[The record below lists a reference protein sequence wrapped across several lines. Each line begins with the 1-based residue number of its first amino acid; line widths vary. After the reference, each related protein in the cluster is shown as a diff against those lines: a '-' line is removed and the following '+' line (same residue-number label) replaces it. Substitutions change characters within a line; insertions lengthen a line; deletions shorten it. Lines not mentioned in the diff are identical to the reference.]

1 MKRYLLSTFTI
12 AAAALLVT
20 SCNDEMDNGLKTG
33 DDGTVTFTAQL
44 PSEMGTRAFADGLT
58 AKHLQ
63 YAVYEA
69 GQSTPLKV
77 FGDETTV
84 VGEAE
89 MVDLKK
95 SVTLK
100 LTSGKSYDVI
110 FWADATTDS
119 PYTFNPASQE
129 VSVDYSK
136 VNNNSDNCDAF
147 FKKETITVS
156 GNQSVDVKLTRP
168 FAQVNI
174 GTDDFDAAKASGLE
188 VTQTEVVAKAFA
200 TLNLATGEVSDE
212 ADRTFTMK
220 AIPTASDGEFPVAGG
235 YKYLSMDYLLVG
247 ADKAT
252 VDVAFNYGG
261 PQSRTFTNVPV
272 QRNYRTNI
280 YGSLLTNTTDFN
292 VVIEP
297 AFSGEFAHEVVSVS
311 TFAALKAAAT
321 AGGDVKLESAIDF
334 TQVVTVDNN
343 KTLTVD
349 LNKQNVANAADLW
362 DNPSVPNSW
371 SLFSVRGTDS
381 KLTLSGDGDVI
392 AKANDCYAIDVQ
404 GGGHLVIEGGHY
416 NGNIHAVYV
425 LEGVAEI
432 KGGTFEVQQK
442 YPDAEKADEFVLNCL
457 DENRK
462 NGTAKI
468 IVTGGT
474 FIGFNPGDCKAEG
487 NGTNFVAPGYA
498 SIPNGTAA
506 DGRTIW
512 KVVPTVEATT
522 EAELEGSFK
531 RGSVTAISSN
541 ISTATITTCHSK
553 SNLVFKNGS
562 VLKLEPTET
571 GSLYTLSVRK
581 NSNLT
586 ISGNGSIIAPVL
598 INPNPTT
605 SQAAAIEVG
614 VQANSGTVNIYDN
627 VTLEGNSGAAGSY
640 ALRLVN
646 GTANIYGGHFK
657 TAGGLNGDSECIYLQ
672 SIKPYREAYRQCN
685 LNIYGGVFETTGDAK
700 YLINCK
706 DEPYKDGKCAIK
718 IMGGIFVGFNPADN
732 TAEGAHTN
740 FVASGYK
747 SVETT
752 YNGKQAWKVVKE

>member
-33 DDGTVTFTAQL
+33 DEGTVTFTAQL

-69 GQSTPLKV
+69 GQSTPLPV

-89 MVDLKK
+89 MVNLKK

-200 TLNLATGEVSDE
+200 TLNLATGKVSDE

-362 DNPSVPNSW
+362 DKTPDQW
-371 SLFSVRGTDS
+371 SLFSVRRGST
-381 KLTLSGDGDVI
+381 LTLKGDGEVI
-392 AKANDCYAIDVQ
+392 AKANDCYAVDVQ
-404 GGGHLVIEGGHY
+404 DGGHLVIEGGHY

-425 LEGVAEI
+425 EEGTAEI

-442 YPDAEKADEFVLNCL
+442 YPDADKADEFVLNCL

-498 SIPNGTAA
+498 SVCESKTA
-506 DGRTIW
+506 DGREIW
-512 KVVPTVEATT
+512 KVIPVTRNNIIA
-522 EAELEGSFK
+522 ALEKQGAK
-531 RGSVTAISSN
+531 VCISNDYQGGAYLSKDD
-541 ISTATITTCHSK
+541 ITSTLMLNKATITPIPNKMSTINIEGTNLNVTGTGKFVGPSNSYTTTGAFWVQHSNTLNIDGNI
-553 SNLVFKNGS
+553 SVESGTNSDFNACVIVFN
-562 VLKLEPTET
+562 
-571 GSLYTLSVRK
+571 
-581 NSNLT
+581 
-586 ISGNGSIIAPVL
+586 
-598 INPNPTT
+598 
-605 SQAAAIEVG
+605 
-614 VQANSGTVNIYDN
+614 GTVNISNGYFHSSVSKD
-627 VTLEGNSGAAGSY
+627 GS
-640 ALRLVN
+640 
-646 GTANIYGGHFK
+646 
-657 TAGGLNGDSECIYLQ
+657 SSPCIYLFGNTGV
-672 SIKPYREAYRQCN
+672 AYA
-685 LNIYGGVFETTGDAK
+685 NITGGVFEADGDAMFT
-700 YLINCK
+700 INCDDTNK
-706 DEPYKDGKCAIK
+706 SRCHVKV
-718 IMGGIFVGFNPADN
+718 MGGTFVGFNPADN
-732 TAEGAHTN
+732 TADGAHTN
-740 FVASGYK
+740 YVAPGYK

>member
-1 MKRYLLSTFTI
+1 
-12 AAAALLVT
+12 
-20 SCNDEMDNGLKTG
+20 
-33 DDGTVTFTAQL
+33 
-44 PSEMGTRAFADGLT
+44 MGTRAFADGLT

-89 MVDLKK
+89 MNNLKQTV
-95 SVTLK
+95 SLK
-100 LTSGKSYDVI
+100 LTTGKTYDVI

-200 TLNLATGEVSDE
+200 TLNLATGEVADE

-297 AFSGEFAHEVVSVS
+297 AFATTNYNLGALYTASQIGGAVTLSDNVDFDRTIAVQPGKTMSVNLNGK
-311 TFAALKAAAT
+311 T
-321 AGGDVKLESAIDF
+321 VKN
-334 TQVVTVDNN
+334 TT
-343 KTLTVD
+343 
-349 LNKQNVANAADLW
+349 DLW
-362 DNPSVPNSW
+362 ENPSVPNSW

-425 LEGVAEI
+425 TEGVAEI

-442 YPDAEKADEFVLNCL
+442 YPDADKADEFVLNCL
-457 DENRK
+457 DENYK

-498 SIPNGTAA
+498 SVCESKTA
-506 DGRTIW
+506 DGREIW
-512 KVVPTVEATT
+512 KVIPVTRNNIIA
-522 EAELEGSFK
+522 ALEKQGAK
-531 RGSVTAISSN
+531 VCISNDYQGGAYLSKDD
-541 ISTATITTCHSK
+541 ITSTLMLNKATITPIPNKMSTINIEGTNLNVTGTGKFVGPSNSYTTTGAFWVQHSNTLNIDGNI
-553 SNLVFKNGS
+553 SVESGTNSDFNACVIVFN
-562 VLKLEPTET
+562 
-571 GSLYTLSVRK
+571 
-581 NSNLT
+581 
-586 ISGNGSIIAPVL
+586 
-598 INPNPTT
+598 
-605 SQAAAIEVG
+605 
-614 VQANSGTVNIYDN
+614 GTVNISNGYFHSSVSKD
-627 VTLEGNSGAAGSY
+627 GS
-640 ALRLVN
+640 
-646 GTANIYGGHFK
+646 
-657 TAGGLNGDSECIYLQ
+657 SSPCIYLFGNTGV
-672 SIKPYREAYRQCN
+672 AYA
-685 LNIYGGVFETTGDAK
+685 NITGGVFEADGDAMFT
-700 YLINCK
+700 INCDDTNK
-706 DEPYKDGKCAIK
+706 SRCHVKV
-718 IMGGIFVGFNPADN
+718 MGGTFVGFNPADN
-732 TAEGAHTN
+732 TADGAHTN
-740 FVASGYK
+740 YVATGYK

>member
-33 DDGTVTFTAQL
+33 DEGTVTFTAQL

-89 MVDLKK
+89 MNNLKQTV
-95 SVTLK
+95 SLK
-100 LTSGKSYDVI
+100 LTTGKTYDVI

-174 GTDDFDAAKASGLE
+174 GTEDFDAAKASGLE

-200 TLNLATGEVSDE
+200 TLNLATGKVADE

-297 AFSGEFAHEVVSVS
+297 AFSGEFAHEVVSIS

-362 DNPSVPNSW
+362 DKAPNQW
-371 SLFSVRGTDS
+371 SLFSVRRGST
-381 KLTLSGDGDVI
+381 LTLKGDGEVI
-392 AKANDCYAIDVQ
+392 AKANDCYAVDVQ
-404 GGGHLVIEGGHY
+404 DGGHLVIEGGHY

-425 LEGVAEI
+425 QKGTAEI

-442 YPDAEKADEFVLNCL
+442 YSAEDPDEYVLNCY
-457 DENRK
+457 DANYI

-468 IVTGGT
+468 IVSGGT
-474 FIGFNPGDCKAEG
+474 FIGFNPGNCKAEDK
-487 NGTNFVAPGYA
+487 NGTNFLAPGYA
-498 SIPNGTAA
+498 SVADGTTA
-506 DGRTIW
+506 DGRVIY
-512 KVVPTVEATT
+512 KVIQAPTTRSEIIN
-522 EAELEGSFK
+522 LLSKDGGSICIGSDYEGGAYLSK
-531 RGSVTAISSN
+531 DGVTASFAISNNAVVTPLQKKSQRSTFN
-541 ISTATITTCHSK
+541 IDGTNLNLFGNGKILGPCNVTDSDEGAIWVQGGSTL
-553 SNLVFKNGS
+553 N
-562 VLKLEPTET
+562 
-571 GSLYTLSVRK
+571 
-581 NSNLT
+581 
-586 ISGNGSIIAPVL
+586 ISGNLSI
-598 INPNPTT
+598 
-605 SQAAAIEVG
+605 EG
-614 VQANSGTVNIYDN
+614 GTGGHLNACVIIF
-627 VTLEGNSGAAGSY
+627 
-640 ALRLVN
+640 N
-646 GTANIYGGHFK
+646 GTTNIQNGYFHSSIDK
-657 TAGGLNGDSECIYLQ
+657 NGDSNPCIILAP
-672 SIKPYREAYRQCN
+672 IKSPTVTGYSK
-685 LNIYGGVFETTGDAK
+685 LNIYGGVFEADGDAK
-700 YLINCK
+700 FVINCQDEDK
-706 DEPYKDGKCAIK
+706 DRCTVKV
-718 IMGGIFVGFNPADN
+718 MGGTFVGFNPADN
-732 TAEGAHTN
+732 TADGAHTN
-740 FVASGYK
+740 YVATGYK

-752 YNGKQAWKVVKE
+752 YNGKQAWKVVRE

>member
-33 DDGTVTFTAQL
+33 DEGTVTFTAQL

-89 MVDLKK
+89 MVNLKK

-119 PYTFNPASQE
+119 PYTFDPATQK

-174 GTDDFDAAKASGLE
+174 GTDDFDAAKASGLK

-200 TLNLATGEVSDE
+200 TLNLATGEVADE

-297 AFSGEFAHEVVSVS
+297 AFATTNYNLGALYTASQIGGAVTLSDNVDFDRTIAVQPGKTMSVNLNGK
-311 TFAALKAAAT
+311 T
-321 AGGDVKLESAIDF
+321 VKN
-334 TQVVTVDNN
+334 TT
-343 KTLTVD
+343 
-349 LNKQNVANAADLW
+349 DLW
-362 DNPSVPNSW
+362 ENPSVPNSW

-425 LEGVAEI
+425 TEGVAEI

-457 DENRK
+457 DENYK

-498 SIPNGTAA
+498 SIANGTAA

-512 KVVPTVEATT
+512 KVVPAVEATT

-571 GSLYTLSVRK
+571 GDLYTLSVRK

-598 INPNPTT
+598 ISPNPTT

-614 VQANSGTVNIYDN
+614 VQAYSGIVNIYDN

-672 SIKPYREAYRQCN
+672 SIKPWRGTYRQCN
-685 LNIYGGVFETTGDAK
+685 LNIYGGIFETTGDAK

>member
-33 DDGTVTFTAQL
+33 DEGTVTFTAQL

-89 MVDLKK
+89 MDNLKK

-200 TLNLATGEVSDE
+200 TLNLATGEVADE

-261 PQSRTFTNVPV
+261 PQNRTFTNVPV

-297 AFSGEFAHEVVSVS
+297 AFATTNYNLGALYTASQIGGAVTLSDNVDFDRTIAVQPGKTMSVNLNGK
-311 TFAALKAAAT
+311 T
-321 AGGDVKLESAIDF
+321 VKN
-334 TQVVTVDNN
+334 TT
-343 KTLTVD
+343 
-349 LNKQNVANAADLW
+349 DLW
-362 DNPSVPNSW
+362 ENPSVPNSW

-425 LEGVAEI
+425 TEGIAEI

-498 SIPNGTAA
+498 SIANGTAA

-512 KVVPTVEATT
+512 KVVPAVEATT

-571 GSLYTLSVRK
+571 GDLYTLSVRK

-598 INPNPTT
+598 ISPNPTT

-614 VQANSGTVNIYDN
+614 VQAYSGTVNIYDN
-627 VTLEGNSGAAGSY
+627 VTIEGNSGAAGSY
-640 ALRLVN
+640 ALKLVN

-657 TAGGLNGDSECIYLQ
+657 TAGGSNGDSECIYLQ
-672 SIKPYREAYRQCN
+672 SIKPWGGTYRQCN

-740 FVASGYK
+740 FVAHGYK

>member
-33 DDGTVTFTAQL
+33 DEGTVTFTAQL

-69 GQSTPLKV
+69 GQSTPLPV

-89 MVDLKK
+89 MNNLKQTV
-95 SVTLK
+95 SLK
-100 LTSGKSYDVI
+100 LTTGKTYDVI

-349 LNKQNVANAADLW
+349 LNKQNVANATDLW
-362 DNPSVPNSW
+362 DETGYQW
-371 SLFSVRGTDS
+371 SLFSVRRGST
-381 KLTLSGDGDVI
+381 LTLKGDGEVI
-392 AKANDCYAIDVQ
+392 AKANDCYAVDVQ
-404 GGGHLVIEGGHY
+404 DGGHLVIEGGHY

-425 LEGVAEI
+425 KEGTAEI

-442 YPDAEKADEFVLNCL
+442 YPGADKADEFVLNCL
-457 DENRK
+457 DENRE

-474 FIGFNPGDCKAEG
+474 FIGFNPGNCKAEG

-498 SIPNGTAA
+498 SVCESKTA
-506 DGRTIW
+506 DGREIW
-512 KVVPTVEATT
+512 KVIPVTRNNIIA
-522 EAELEGSFK
+522 ALEKQGAK
-531 RGSVTAISSN
+531 VCISNDYQGGAYLSKDD
-541 ISTATITTCHSK
+541 ITSTLMLNKATITPIPNKMSTINIEGTNLNVTGTGKFVGPSNSYTTTGAFWVQHSNTLNIDGNI
-553 SNLVFKNGS
+553 SVESGTNSDFNACVIVFN
-562 VLKLEPTET
+562 
-571 GSLYTLSVRK
+571 
-581 NSNLT
+581 
-586 ISGNGSIIAPVL
+586 
-598 INPNPTT
+598 
-605 SQAAAIEVG
+605 
-614 VQANSGTVNIYDN
+614 GTVNISNGYFHSSVSKD
-627 VTLEGNSGAAGSY
+627 GS
-640 ALRLVN
+640 
-646 GTANIYGGHFK
+646 
-657 TAGGLNGDSECIYLQ
+657 SSPCIYLFGNTGV
-672 SIKPYREAYRQCN
+672 AYA
-685 LNIYGGVFETTGDAK
+685 NITGGVFEADGDAMFT
-700 YLINCK
+700 INCDDTNK
-706 DEPYKDGKCAIK
+706 SRCHVKV
-718 IMGGIFVGFNPADN
+718 MGGTFVGFNPADN
-732 TAEGAHTN
+732 TADGAHTN
-740 FVASGYK
+740 YVATGYK

>member
-33 DDGTVTFTAQL
+33 DEGTVTFTAQL

-89 MVDLKK
+89 MNNLKQTV
-95 SVTLK
+95 SLK
-100 LTSGKSYDVI
+100 LTTGKTYDVI
-110 FWADATTDS
+110 FWAADNSAKK
-119 PYTFNPASQE
+119 PYTFDPLTQTVKIKYTN
-129 VSVDYSK
+129 VYS
-136 VNNNSDNCDAF
+136 NNDICDAF

-156 GNQSVDVKLTRP
+156 GNQNVDVKLTRP

-174 GTDDFDAAKASGLE
+174 GTDDFDAATIAGLNLSQTQVKATAGDI
-188 VTQTEVVAKAFA
+188 
-200 TLNLATGEVSDE
+200 LNLATGKMEGTE
-212 ADRTFTMK
+212 ATRTFKMK
-220 AIPTASDGEFPVAGG
+220 AIPTADDGAFPVAG
-235 YKYLSMDYLLVG
+235 YKYLLMAYIPISDT
-247 ADKAT
+247 KET
-252 VDVAFNYGG
+252 VDMTFGYNGK
-261 PQSRTFTNVPV
+261 STFRSFTNVPL

-280 YGSLLTNTTDFN
+280 YGSLLTNSVDFN

-297 AFSGEFAHEVVSVS
+297 AFSGEFAHEVVSAS
-311 TFAALKAAAT
+311 TFAALKAAVAN
-321 AGGDVKLESAIDF
+321 GQS
-334 TQVVTVDNN
+334 VDAE
-343 KTLTVD
+343 KTLVLSGGQSETLNLGD
-349 LNKQNVANAADLW
+349 LSISNKNNIWSDS
-362 DNPSVPNSW
+362 DW
-371 SLFSVRGTDS
+371 SLLSVRENS
-381 KLTLSGDGDVI
+381 SLTITSGAYI
-392 AKANDCYAIDVQ
+392 AKANDCYAVDVQ
-404 GGGHLVIEGGHY
+404 DGGHLVIEGGHF
-416 NGNIHAVYV
+416 NGNVHAVYV
-425 LEGVAEI
+425 TEGVAEI

-442 YPDAEKADEFVLNCL
+442 YPDADKADEFVLNCY
-457 DENRK
+457 DANRE

-512 KVVPTVEATT
+512 KVVPAVEATT
-522 EAELEGSFK
+522 AEGLETALTT
-531 RGSVTAISSN
+531 RGKIVALGQDLEYASSISPASN
-541 ISTATITTCHSK
+541 TSLVMKNGA
-553 SNLVFKNGS
+553 VFKSTNDDS
-562 VLKLEPTET
+562 NNINTLLSISAT
-571 GSLYTLSVRK
+571 GVK
-581 NSNLT
+581 
-586 ISGNGSIIAPVL
+586 ISGNGTLEAAP
-598 INPNPTT
+598 NRPNHPSAVIEVRNGGSVDISGNLTFDAKGG
-605 SQAAAIEVG
+605 SQANNAIK
-614 VQANSGTVNIYDN
+614 IIK
-627 VTLEGNSGAAGSY
+627 
-640 ALRLVN
+640 
-646 GTANIYGGHFK
+646 GTANIHSGYFHTVGGATK
-657 TAGGLNGDSECIYLQ
+657 ESTSECIYLE
-672 SIKPYREAYRQCN
+672 SGWAASSKAN
-685 LNIYGGVFETTGDAK
+685 LNIYGGVFECDGDAT

-706 DEPYKDGKCAIK
+706 DKYRSKCTIK

-740 FVASGYK
+740 FVAPGYK

>member
-33 DDGTVTFTAQL
+33 DEGTVTFTAQL

-69 GQSTPLKV
+69 GQSTPLPV

-89 MVDLKK
+89 MVNLKK

-119 PYTFNPASQE
+119 PYTFDPATQK

-261 PQSRTFTNVPV
+261 PQNRTFTNVPV

-297 AFSGEFAHEVVSVS
+297 AFATTNYNLGALYTASQIGGAVTLSDNVDFDRTIAVQPGKTMSVNLNGK
-311 TFAALKAAAT
+311 T
-321 AGGDVKLESAIDF
+321 VKN
-334 TQVVTVDNN
+334 TT
-343 KTLTVD
+343 
-349 LNKQNVANAADLW
+349 DLW
-362 DNPSVPNSW
+362 ENPSVPNSW

-425 LEGVAEI
+425 TEGVAEI

-498 SIPNGTAA
+498 SIANGTAA

-512 KVVPTVEATT
+512 KVVPAVEATT
-522 EAELEGSFK
+522 AEGLETALTTRGKIVALGQDLEYASSISPAKNTSLVMKNGAVFKSTNDDSNNINTLLSISATGVKIFGNGTLEAAPNRPNHPSAVIEVRNG
-531 RGSVTAISSN
+531 GSVD
-541 ISTATITTCHSK
+541 
-553 SNLVFKNGS
+553 
-562 VLKLEPTET
+562 
-571 GSLYTLSVRK
+571 
-581 NSNLT
+581 
-586 ISGNGSIIAPVL
+586 ISGNLTFDAKGGSKA
-598 INPNPTT
+598 NN
-605 SQAAAIEVG
+605 AIKI
-614 VQANSGTVNIYDN
+614 T
-627 VTLEGNSGAAGSY
+627 
-640 ALRLVN
+640 N
-646 GTANIYGGHFK
+646 GTANIHSGYFH
-657 TAGGLNGDSECIYLQ
+657 TAGGTPKESTSECIYVAAE
-672 SIKPYREAYRQCN
+672 YRASAKAI
-685 LNIYGGVFETTGDAK
+685 LNIYGGVFECDGDI
-700 YLINCK
+700 LN
-706 DEPYKDGKCAIK
+706 
-718 IMGGIFVGFNPADN
+718 
-732 TAEGAHTN
+732 
-740 FVASGYK
+740 
-747 SVETT
+747 
-752 YNGKQAWKVVKE
+752 QL

>member
-33 DDGTVTFTAQL
+33 DEGTVTFTAQL

-89 MVDLKK
+89 MVNLKK

-200 TLNLATGEVSDE
+200 TLNLATGEVADE

-261 PQSRTFTNVPV
+261 PQNRTFTNVPV

-297 AFSGEFAHEVVSVS
+297 AFATTNYNLGALYTASQIGGAVTLSDNVDFDRTIAVQPGKTMSVNLNGK
-311 TFAALKAAAT
+311 T
-321 AGGDVKLESAIDF
+321 VKN
-334 TQVVTVDNN
+334 TT
-343 KTLTVD
+343 
-349 LNKQNVANAADLW
+349 DLW
-362 DNPSVPNSW
+362 ENPSVPNSW

-425 LEGVAEI
+425 TEGVAEI

-457 DENRK
+457 DENYK

-498 SIPNGTAA
+498 SIANGTAA

-512 KVVPTVEATT
+512 KVVPAVEATT

-571 GSLYTLSVRK
+571 GDLYTLSVRK

-598 INPNPTT
+598 ISPNPTT

-614 VQANSGTVNIYDN
+614 VQAYSGIVNIYDN

-657 TAGGLNGDSECIYLQ
+657 TAGGLNGDSECIYLE
-672 SIKPYREAYRQCN
+672 SIKPWGGTYRQCN
-685 LNIYGGVFETTGDAK
+685 LNIFGGIFETTGDAK

-740 FVASGYK
+740 FVAPGYK

>member
-33 DDGTVTFTAQL
+33 DEGTVTFTAQL

-261 PQSRTFTNVPV
+261 PQNRTFTNVPV

-297 AFSGEFAHEVVSVS
+297 AFATTNYNLGALYTASQIGGAVTLSDNVDFDRTIAVQPGKTMSVNLNGK
-311 TFAALKAAAT
+311 T
-321 AGGDVKLESAIDF
+321 VKN
-334 TQVVTVDNN
+334 TT
-343 KTLTVD
+343 
-349 LNKQNVANAADLW
+349 DLW
-362 DNPSVPNSW
+362 ENPSVPNSW

-425 LEGVAEI
+425 TEGVAEI

-457 DENRK
+457 DENYK

-498 SIPNGTAA
+498 SIANGTAA

-512 KVVPTVEATT
+512 KVVPAVEATT

-571 GSLYTLSVRK
+571 GDLYTLSVRK

-598 INPNPTT
+598 ISPNPTT

-614 VQANSGTVNIYDN
+614 VQAYSGIVNIYDN

-640 ALRLVN
+640 ALKLVN

-672 SIKPYREAYRQCN
+672 SIKPWRGTYRQCN

-740 FVASGYK
+740 FVAPGYK

>member
-33 DDGTVTFTAQL
+33 DEGTVTFTAQL

-69 GQSTPLKV
+69 GQSTPLPV

-89 MVDLKK
+89 MVNLKK

-261 PQSRTFTNVPV
+261 PQNRTFTNVPV

-297 AFSGEFAHEVVSVS
+297 AFATTNYNLGALYTASQIGGAVTLSDNVDFDRTIAVQPGKTMSVNLNGK
-311 TFAALKAAAT
+311 T
-321 AGGDVKLESAIDF
+321 VKN
-334 TQVVTVDNN
+334 TT
-343 KTLTVD
+343 
-349 LNKQNVANAADLW
+349 DLW
-362 DNPSVPNSW
+362 ENPSVPNSW

-381 KLTLSGDGDVI
+381 KLTLSGDGEVI
-392 AKANDCYAIDVQ
+392 AKANDCYAVDVQ
-404 GGGHLVIEGGHY
+404 DGGHLVIEDGHF

-442 YPDAEKADEFVLNCL
+442 YPDAEKADEFVLNCY
-457 DENRK
+457 DANRE

-487 NGTNFVAPGYA
+487 NGTNFVASGYA
-498 SIPNGTAA
+498 SIANGTTA

-512 KVVPTVEATT
+512 KVVPAVEATT
-522 EAELEGSFK
+522 AEGLETALTT
-531 RGSVTAISSN
+531 RGKIVALGQDLEYASSISPARNTSLVMKN
-541 ISTATITTCHSK
+541 GA
-553 SNLVFKNGS
+553 VFKSTNDDS
-562 VLKLEPTET
+562 NNINTLLSISAT
-571 GSLYTLSVRK
+571 GVK
-581 NSNLT
+581 
-586 ISGNGSIIAPVL
+586 ISGNGTLEAAP
-598 INPNPTT
+598 NRPNHPSAVIEVRNGGSVDISGNLTFDAKGG
-605 SQAAAIEVG
+605 SQANNAIK
-614 VQANSGTVNIYDN
+614 IIK
-627 VTLEGNSGAAGSY
+627 
-640 ALRLVN
+640 
-646 GTANIYGGHFK
+646 GTANIHSGYFHTVGGATK
-657 TAGGLNGDSECIYLQ
+657 ESTSECIYLE
-672 SIKPYREAYRQCN
+672 SGWAASSKAN
-685 LNIYGGVFETTGDAK
+685 LNIYGGVFECDGDAT

-706 DEPYKDGKCAIK
+706 DEYSSKCTIK
-718 IMGGIFVGFNPADN
+718 IMGGIFVSFNPADN

-740 FVASGYK
+740 FVAPGYK

>member
-33 DDGTVTFTAQL
+33 DEGTVTFTAQL

-89 MVDLKK
+89 MNNLKQTV
-95 SVTLK
+95 SLK
-100 LTSGKSYDVI
+100 LTTGKTYDVI
-110 FWADATTDS
+110 FWAADNSAKK
-119 PYTFNPASQE
+119 PYTFDPLTQTVKITYTN
-129 VSVDYSK
+129 VYS
-136 VNNNSDNCDAF
+136 NNDICDAF

-156 GNQSVDVKLTRP
+156 GNQNVDVKLTRP

-174 GTDDFDAAKASGLE
+174 GTDDFDAATIAGLNL
-188 VTQTEVVAKAFA
+188 TQTQVKATA
-200 TLNLATGEVSDE
+200 GDILNLATGKMEGTE
-212 ADRTFTMK
+212 ATRTFKMK
-220 AIPTASDGEFPVAGG
+220 AIPTADDGAFPVAG
-235 YKYLSMDYLLVG
+235 YKYLLMAYIPISDT
-247 ADKAT
+247 KET
-252 VDVAFNYGG
+252 VDMTFGYNGK
-261 PQSRTFTNVPV
+261 STFRSFTNVPL

-280 YGSLLTNTTDFN
+280 YGSLLTNSVDFN

-297 AFSGEFAHEVVSVS
+297 AFSGEFAHEVVSAS
-311 TFAALKAAAT
+311 TFAALKAAVAN
-321 AGGDVKLESAIDF
+321 GQS
-334 TQVVTVDNN
+334 VDAE
-343 KTLTVD
+343 KTLVLSGGQSETLNLGD
-349 LNKQNVANAADLW
+349 LSISNKNDIW
-362 DNPSVPNSW
+362 SDSDW
-371 SLFSVRGTDS
+371 SLLSVRENS
-381 KLTLSGDGDVI
+381 SLTITSGAYI
-392 AKANDCYAIDVQ
+392 AKANDCYAVDVQ
-404 GGGHLVIEGGHY
+404 DGGHLVIEDGHF

-442 YPDAEKADEFVLNCL
+442 YPDAEKADEFVLNCY
-457 DENRK
+457 DANRK

-512 KVVPTVEATT
+512 KVVPAVAATT
-522 EAELEGSFK
+522 GAELEGSFK
-531 RGSVTAISSN
+531 RGSVTTIGTN
-541 ISTATITTCHSK
+541 ISATETIVCKTK
-553 SNLVFKNGS
+553 SNLVLKNGS
-562 VLKLEPTET
+562 VLKVEPTRIAQN
-571 GSLYTLSVRK
+571 YTLGAHGG
-581 NSNLT
+581 SNLS

-598 INPNPTT
+598 PDPTT
-605 SQAAAIEVG
+605 YLASAIEVG
-614 VQANSGTVNIYDN
+614 SPSKSGTVNIYGN
-627 VTLEGNSGAAGSY
+627 VTFEGNSGAAGSY
-640 ALRLVN
+640 ALRLIN

-657 TAGGLNGDSECIYLQ
+657 TAGGSSGNAECIYVQ
-672 SIKPYREAYRQCN
+672 SSQPSRGAAYNQCN
-685 LNIYGGVFETTGDAK
+685 LNIYGGVFETTVDAK
-700 YLINCK
+700 YLINCLDK
-706 DEPYKDGKCAIK
+706 PYKDGKCAIK

-740 FVASGYK
+740 FVAPGYK

>member
-89 MVDLKK
+89 MNNLKQTV
-95 SVTLK
+95 SLK
-100 LTSGKSYDVI
+100 LTTGKTYDVI

-200 TLNLATGEVSDE
+200 TLNLATGKVSDE

-362 DNPSVPNSW
+362 NESTNQW
-371 SLFSVRGTDS
+371 SLFSVRRGST
-381 KLTLSGDGDVI
+381 LTLKGDGEVI
-392 AKANDCYAIDVQ
+392 AKASDCFAVDVQ
-404 GGGHLVIEGGHY
+404 DGGHLVIEDGHF
-416 NGNIHAVYV
+416 NGNVHAVYV
-425 LEGVAEI
+425 YEGVAEI

-442 YPDAEKADEFVLNCL
+442 YSDADKADEFVLNCY
-457 DENRK
+457 DANYI

-468 IVTGGT
+468 IVSGGT
-474 FIGFNPGDCKAEG
+474 FIGFNPGNCKAEDK
-487 NGTNFVAPGYA
+487 NGTNFLAPGYA
-498 SIPNGTAA
+498 SVADGTTA
-506 DGRTIW
+506 DGRVIY
-512 KVVPTVEATT
+512 KVIQAPTTRSEIIN
-522 EAELEGSFK
+522 LLSKDGGSICIGSDYEGGAYLSKDGMTASF
-531 RGSVTAISSN
+531 AISNNAVVTPLQKKSQRSTFN
-541 ISTATITTCHSK
+541 IDGTNLNLFGNGKILGPCNVTDSDEGAIWVQGGSTL
-553 SNLVFKNGS
+553 N
-562 VLKLEPTET
+562 
-571 GSLYTLSVRK
+571 
-581 NSNLT
+581 
-586 ISGNGSIIAPVL
+586 ISGNLSI
-598 INPNPTT
+598 
-605 SQAAAIEVG
+605 EG
-614 VQANSGTVNIYDN
+614 GTGGHLNACVIIF
-627 VTLEGNSGAAGSY
+627 
-640 ALRLVN
+640 N
-646 GTANIYGGHFK
+646 GTTNIQNGYFHSSIDK
-657 TAGGLNGDSECIYLQ
+657 NGDSNPCIILAP
-672 SIKPYREAYRQCN
+672 IKSPTVTGYSK
-685 LNIYGGVFETTGDAK
+685 LNIYGGVFEADGDAK
-700 YLINCK
+700 FVINCQDEDK
-706 DEPYKDGKCAIK
+706 DRCTVKV
-718 IMGGIFVGFNPADN
+718 MGGTFVGFNPADN
-732 TAEGAHTN
+732 TADGAHTN
-740 FVASGYK
+740 YVAPGYK

-752 YNGKQAWKVVKE
+752 YNG

>member
-33 DDGTVTFTAQL
+33 DEGTVTFTAQL

-69 GQSTPLKV
+69 GQSTPLPV

-89 MVDLKK
+89 MNNLKQTV
-95 SVTLK
+95 SLK
-100 LTSGKSYDVI
+100 LTTGKTYDVI

-349 LNKQNVANAADLW
+349 LNKQNVANATDLW
-362 DNPSVPNSW
+362 DETGYQW
-371 SLFSVRGTDS
+371 SLFSVRRGST
-381 KLTLSGDGDVI
+381 LTLKGDGEVI
-392 AKANDCYAIDVQ
+392 AKANDCYAVDVQ
-404 GGGHLVIEGGHY
+404 DGGHLVIEGGLY

-425 LEGVAEI
+425 QKGTAEI

-442 YPDAEKADEFVLNCL
+442 YSAEDPDEYVLNCY
-457 DENRK
+457 DANYI

-468 IVTGGT
+468 IVSGGT
-474 FIGFNPGDCKAEG
+474 FIGFNPGNCKAEDK
-487 NGTNFVAPGYA
+487 NGTNFLAPGYA
-498 SIPNGTAA
+498 SVADGTTA
-506 DGRTIW
+506 DGRVIY
-512 KVVPTVEATT
+512 KVIQAPTTRSEIIN
-522 EAELEGSFK
+522 LLSKDGGSICIGSDYEGGAYLSK
-531 RGSVTAISSN
+531 DGVTASFAISNNAVVTPLQKKSQRSTFN
-541 ISTATITTCHSK
+541 IDGTNLNLFGNGKILGPCNVTDSDEGAIWVQGGSTL
-553 SNLVFKNGS
+553 N
-562 VLKLEPTET
+562 
-571 GSLYTLSVRK
+571 
-581 NSNLT
+581 
-586 ISGNGSIIAPVL
+586 ISGNLSI
-598 INPNPTT
+598 
-605 SQAAAIEVG
+605 EG
-614 VQANSGTVNIYDN
+614 GTGGHLNACVIIF
-627 VTLEGNSGAAGSY
+627 
-640 ALRLVN
+640 N
-646 GTANIYGGHFK
+646 GTTNIQNGYFHSSIDK
-657 TAGGLNGDSECIYLQ
+657 NGDSNPCIILAP
-672 SIKPYREAYRQCN
+672 IKSPTVTGYSK
-685 LNIYGGVFETTGDAK
+685 LNIYGGVFEADGDAK
-700 YLINCK
+700 FVINCQDEDK
-706 DEPYKDGKCAIK
+706 DRCTVKV
-718 IMGGIFVGFNPADN
+718 MGGTFVGFNPADN
-732 TAEGAHTN
+732 TADGAHTN
-740 FVASGYK
+740 YVATGYK

-752 YNGKQAWKVVKE
+752 YNGKQAWKVVRE

>member
-33 DDGTVTFTAQL
+33 DEGTVTFTAQL

-89 MVDLKK
+89 MDNLKQTV
-95 SVTLK
+95 SLK
-100 LTSGKSYDVI
+100 LTTGKTYDVI

-200 TLNLATGEVSDE
+200 TLNLATGKVADE

-297 AFSGEFAHEVVSVS
+297 AFSGEFAHEVVSIS

-362 DNPSVPNSW
+362 DKTPDQW
-371 SLFSVRGTDS
+371 SLFSVRRGST
-381 KLTLSGDGDVI
+381 LTLKGDGEVI
-392 AKANDCYAIDVQ
+392 AKANDCYAVDVQ
-404 GGGHLVIEGGHY
+404 DGGHLVIEDGHY

-425 LEGVAEI
+425 EEGTAEI

-442 YPDAEKADEFVLNCL
+442 FPDADKADEFVLNCL

-498 SIPNGTAA
+498 SVCESKTA
-506 DGRTIW
+506 DGREIW
-512 KVVPTVEATT
+512 KVIPVTRNNIIA
-522 EAELEGSFK
+522 ALEKQGAK
-531 RGSVTAISSN
+531 VCISNDYQGGAYLSKDD
-541 ISTATITTCHSK
+541 ITSTLMLNKATITPIPNKMSTINIEGTNLNVTGTGKFVGPSNSYTTTGAFWVQHSNTLNIDGNI
-553 SNLVFKNGS
+553 SVESGTNSDFNACVIVFN
-562 VLKLEPTET
+562 
-571 GSLYTLSVRK
+571 
-581 NSNLT
+581 
-586 ISGNGSIIAPVL
+586 
-598 INPNPTT
+598 
-605 SQAAAIEVG
+605 
-614 VQANSGTVNIYDN
+614 GTVNISNGYFHSSVSKD
-627 VTLEGNSGAAGSY
+627 GS
-640 ALRLVN
+640 
-646 GTANIYGGHFK
+646 
-657 TAGGLNGDSECIYLQ
+657 SSPCIYLFGNTGV
-672 SIKPYREAYRQCN
+672 AYA
-685 LNIYGGVFETTGDAK
+685 NITGGVFEADGDAMFT
-700 YLINCK
+700 INCDDTNK
-706 DEPYKDGKCAIK
+706 SRCHVKV
-718 IMGGIFVGFNPADN
+718 MGGTFVGFNPADN
-732 TAEGAHTN
+732 TADGAHTN
-740 FVASGYK
+740 YVAPGYK

>member
-33 DDGTVTFTAQL
+33 DEGTVTFTAQL

-89 MVDLKK
+89 MVNLKK

-119 PYTFNPASQE
+119 PYTFNPASQK

-200 TLNLATGEVSDE
+200 TLNLATGEVADE

-297 AFSGEFAHEVVSVS
+297 AFATTNYNLGALYTASQIGGAVTLSDNVDFDRTIAVQPGKTMSVNLNGK
-311 TFAALKAAAT
+311 T
-321 AGGDVKLESAIDF
+321 VKN
-334 TQVVTVDNN
+334 TT
-343 KTLTVD
+343 
-349 LNKQNVANAADLW
+349 DLW
-362 DNPSVPNSW
+362 ENPSVPNSW

-392 AKANDCYAIDVQ
+392 AKVNDCYAVDVQ
-404 GGGHLVIEGGHY
+404 GGGHLVIDGGHY

-425 LEGVAEI
+425 TEGVAEI

-457 DENRK
+457 DENYK

-498 SIPNGTAA
+498 SIANGTTA

-512 KVVPTVEATT
+512 KVVSAVEATT
-522 EAELEGSFK
+522 ETELEGSFK
-531 RGSVTAISSN
+531 SGSVTAISSN

-598 INPNPTT
+598 INPNPTK

-614 VQANSGTVNIYDN
+614 GQAYSGIVNIYDN

-672 SIKPYREAYRQCN
+672 SIKPWRGTYRQCN

-740 FVASGYK
+740 FVAPGYK

>member
-33 DDGTVTFTAQL
+33 DEGTVTFTAQL

-69 GQSTPLKV
+69 GQSTPLPV

-89 MVDLKK
+89 MVNLKK

-200 TLNLATGEVSDE
+200 TLNLATGEVADE

-261 PQSRTFTNVPV
+261 PQNRTFTNVPV

-297 AFSGEFAHEVVSVS
+297 AFATTNYNLGALYTASQIGGAVTLSDNVDFDRTIAVQPGKTMSVNLNGK
-311 TFAALKAAAT
+311 T
-321 AGGDVKLESAIDF
+321 VKN
-334 TQVVTVDNN
+334 TT
-343 KTLTVD
+343 
-349 LNKQNVANAADLW
+349 DLW
-362 DNPSVPNSW
+362 ENPSVPNSW

-425 LEGVAEI
+425 TEGVAEI

-457 DENRK
+457 DENYK

-498 SIPNGTAA
+498 SIANGTAA

-512 KVVPTVEATT
+512 KVVPAVEATT

-541 ISTATITTCHSK
+541 INTATITTCHSK

-581 NSNLT
+581 
-586 ISGNGSIIAPVL
+586 IVI
-598 INPNPTT
+598 
-605 SQAAAIEVG
+605 
-614 VQANSGTVNIYDN
+614 
-627 VTLEGNSGAAGSY
+627 
-640 ALRLVN
+640 
-646 GTANIYGGHFK
+646 
-657 TAGGLNGDSECIYLQ
+657 
-672 SIKPYREAYRQCN
+672 
-685 LNIYGGVFETTGDAK
+685 
-700 YLINCK
+700 
-706 DEPYKDGKCAIK
+706 
-718 IMGGIFVGFNPADN
+718 
-732 TAEGAHTN
+732 
-740 FVASGYK
+740 
-747 SVETT
+747 
-752 YNGKQAWKVVKE
+752 

>member
-33 DDGTVTFTAQL
+33 DEGTVTFTAQL

-89 MVDLKK
+89 MNNLKQTV
-95 SVTLK
+95 SLK
-100 LTSGKSYDVI
+100 LTTGKTYDVI
-110 FWADATTDS
+110 FWAADNSAKK
-119 PYTFNPASQE
+119 PYTFDPLTQTVKIKYTN
-129 VSVDYSK
+129 VYS
-136 VNNNSDNCDAF
+136 NNDICDAF

-156 GNQSVDVKLTRP
+156 GNQNVDVKLTRP

-174 GTDDFDAAKASGLE
+174 GTDDFDAATIAGLNL
-188 VTQTEVVAKAFA
+188 TQTQVKATA
-200 TLNLATGEVSDE
+200 GDILNLATGKMEGTE
-212 ADRTFTMK
+212 ATRTFKMK
-220 AIPTASDGEFPVAGG
+220 AIPTADDGAFPVAG
-235 YKYLSMDYLLVG
+235 YKYLLMAYIPISDT
-247 ADKAT
+247 KET
-252 VDVAFNYGG
+252 VDMTFGYNGK
-261 PQSRTFTNVPV
+261 STFRSFTNVPL

-280 YGSLLTNTTDFN
+280 YGSLLTNSVDFN

-297 AFSGEFAHEVVSVS
+297 AFSGEFAHEVVSAS
-311 TFAALKAAAT
+311 TFAALKAAVAN
-321 AGGDVKLESAIDF
+321 GQS
-334 TQVVTVDNN
+334 VDAE
-343 KTLTVD
+343 KTLVLSGGQSETLNLGD
-349 LNKQNVANAADLW
+349 LSISNKNNIWSDS
-362 DNPSVPNSW
+362 DSDW
-371 SLFSVRGTDS
+371 SLLSVRENS
-381 KLTLSGDGDVI
+381 SLTITSGAYI
-392 AKANDCYAIDVQ
+392 AKANDCYAVDVQ
-404 GGGHLVIEGGHY
+404 DGGHLVIEDGHF
-416 NGNIHAVYV
+416 NGNVHAVYV

-442 YPDAEKADEFVLNCL
+442 YSDADKADEFVLNCY
-457 DENRK
+457 DANRK

-512 KVVPTVEATT
+512 KVVPAVEATT
-522 EAELEGSFK
+522 GAELEGSFK
-531 RGSVTAISSN
+531 RGSVTTIGTN
-541 ISTATITTCHSK
+541 ISATETIVCKTK
-553 SNLVFKNGS
+553 SNLVLKNGS
-562 VLKLEPTET
+562 VLKVEPTRIAQN
-571 GSLYTLSVRK
+571 YTLGAHGG
-581 NSNLT
+581 SNLS

-598 INPNPTT
+598 PDPTT
-605 SQAAAIEVG
+605 YLASAIEVG
-614 VQANSGTVNIYDN
+614 SASKSGTVNIYGN
-627 VTLEGNSGAAGSY
+627 VTFEGNSGAAGSY
-640 ALRLVN
+640 ALRLIN

-657 TAGGLNGDSECIYLQ
+657 TAGGSSGNAECIYLQ
-672 SIKPYREAYRQCN
+672 SSQPYRGAAYNQCN
-685 LNIYGGVFETTGDAK
+685 LNIYGGVFETTVDAK
-700 YLINCK
+700 YLINCLDK
-706 DEPYKDGKCAIK
+706 PYKDGKCAIK

-740 FVASGYK
+740 FVAPGYK

>member
-33 DDGTVTFTAQL
+33 DEGTVTFTAQL

-89 MVDLKK
+89 MVNLKK

-119 PYTFNPASQE
+119 PYTFNPTSQE

-200 TLNLATGEVSDE
+200 TLNLATGKVSDE

-261 PQSRTFTNVPV
+261 PQNRTFTNVPV

-297 AFSGEFAHEVVSVS
+297 AFATTNYNLGALYTASQIGGAVTLSDNVDFDRTIAVQPGKTMSVNLNGK
-311 TFAALKAAAT
+311 T
-321 AGGDVKLESAIDF
+321 VKN
-334 TQVVTVDNN
+334 TT
-343 KTLTVD
+343 
-349 LNKQNVANAADLW
+349 DLW
-362 DNPSVPNSW
+362 ENPSVPNSW

-381 KLTLSGDGDVI
+381 KLTLSGDGEVI
-392 AKANDCYAIDVQ
+392 AKANDCYAVDVQ
-404 GGGHLVIEGGHY
+404 DGGHLVIEDGHY

-425 LEGVAEI
+425 EEGTAEI

-442 YPDAEKADEFVLNCL
+442 YPDADKADEFVLNCY
-457 DENRK
+457 DANRK

-512 KVVPTVEATT
+512 KVVPIVEATT

-571 GSLYTLSVRK
+571 GDLYTLSVRK

-598 INPNPTT
+598 ISPNPTT

-614 VQANSGTVNIYDN
+614 VQAYSGTVNIYDN
-627 VTLEGNSGAAGSY
+627 VTIEGNSGAAGSY
-640 ALRLVN
+640 ALKLVN

-657 TAGGLNGDSECIYLQ
+657 TAGGSNGDSECIYLQ
-672 SIKPYREAYRQCN
+672 SIKPWGGTYRQCN

-740 FVASGYK
+740 FVAPGYK

>member
-33 DDGTVTFTAQL
+33 DEGTVTFTAQL

-89 MVDLKK
+89 MNNLKQTV
-95 SVTLK
+95 SLK
-100 LTSGKSYDVI
+100 LTTGKTYDVI

-200 TLNLATGEVSDE
+200 TLNLATGEVADE

-252 VDVAFNYGG
+252 VDVALNYGG

-297 AFSGEFAHEVVSVS
+297 AFSGEFAHEVVSIS

-334 TQVVTVDNN
+334 TQAVTVDNN

-349 LNKQNVANAADLW
+349 LNKQDVANATDLW
-362 DNPSVPNSW
+362 DKAPNQW
-371 SLFSVRGTDS
+371 SLFSVRRGST
-381 KLTLSGDGDVI
+381 LTLKGDGEVI
-392 AKANDCYAIDVQ
+392 AKANDCYAVDVQ
-404 GGGHLVIEGGHY
+404 DGGHLVIEGGHY

-425 LEGVAEI
+425 QKGTAEI

-442 YPDAEKADEFVLNCL
+442 YSAEDPDEYVLNCY
-457 DENRK
+457 DANYI

-468 IVTGGT
+468 IVSGGT
-474 FIGFNPGDCKAEG
+474 FIGFNPGNCKAEDK
-487 NGTNFVAPGYA
+487 NGTNFLAPGYA
-498 SIPNGTAA
+498 SVADGTTA
-506 DGRTIW
+506 DGRVIY
-512 KVVPTVEATT
+512 KVIQAPTTRSEIIN
-522 EAELEGSFK
+522 LLSKDGGSICIGSDYEGGAYLSK
-531 RGSVTAISSN
+531 DGVTASFAISNNAVVTPLQKKSQRSTFN
-541 ISTATITTCHSK
+541 IDGTNLNLFGNGKILGPCNVTDSDEGAIWVQGGSTL
-553 SNLVFKNGS
+553 N
-562 VLKLEPTET
+562 
-571 GSLYTLSVRK
+571 
-581 NSNLT
+581 
-586 ISGNGSIIAPVL
+586 ISGNLSI
-598 INPNPTT
+598 
-605 SQAAAIEVG
+605 EG
-614 VQANSGTVNIYDN
+614 GTGGHLNACVIIF
-627 VTLEGNSGAAGSY
+627 
-640 ALRLVN
+640 N
-646 GTANIYGGHFK
+646 GTTNIQNGYFHSSIDK
-657 TAGGLNGDSECIYLQ
+657 NGDSNPCIILAP
-672 SIKPYREAYRQCN
+672 IKSPTVTGYSK
-685 LNIYGGVFETTGDAK
+685 LNIYGGVFEADGDAK
-700 YLINCK
+700 FVINCQDEDK
-706 DEPYKDGKCAIK
+706 DRCTVKV
-718 IMGGIFVGFNPADN
+718 MGGIFVGFNPADN
-732 TAEGAHTN
+732 TADGAHTN
-740 FVASGYK
+740 YVAPGYK

>member
-33 DDGTVTFTAQL
+33 DEGTVTFTAQL

-89 MVDLKK
+89 MNNLKQTV
-95 SVTLK
+95 SLK
-100 LTSGKSYDVI
+100 LTTGKTYDVI
-110 FWADATTDS
+110 FWAADNSAKK
-119 PYTFNPASQE
+119 PYTFDPLTQTVKITYTN
-129 VSVDYSK
+129 VYS
-136 VNNNSDNCDAF
+136 NNDICDAF

-156 GNQSVDVKLTRP
+156 GNQNVDVKLTRP

-174 GTDDFDAAKASGLE
+174 GTDDFDAATIAGLNL
-188 VTQTEVVAKAFA
+188 TQTQVKATAGDIF
-200 TLNLATGEVSDE
+200 NLATGKMEGTE
-212 ADRTFTMK
+212 ATRTFKMK
-220 AIPTASDGEFPVAGG
+220 AIPTADDGAFPVAG
-235 YKYLSMDYLLVG
+235 YKYLLMAYIPISDT
-247 ADKAT
+247 KET
-252 VDVAFNYGG
+252 VDMTFGYNGK
-261 PQSRTFTNVPV
+261 SSFRSFTNVPL

-280 YGSLLTNTTDFN
+280 YGSLLTNSVDFN

-297 AFSGEFAHEVVSVS
+297 AFSGEFAHEVVSAS
-311 TFAALKAAAT
+311 TFAALKAAVAN
-321 AGGDVKLESAIDF
+321 GQS
-334 TQVVTVDNN
+334 VDAE
-343 KTLTVD
+343 KTLVLSGGQSETLNLGD
-349 LNKQNVANAADLW
+349 LSISNKNDIW
-362 DNPSVPNSW
+362 SDSDW
-371 SLFSVRGTDS
+371 SLLSVRENS
-381 KLTLSGDGDVI
+381 SLTITSGAYI
-392 AKANDCYAIDVQ
+392 AKANDCYAVDVQ
-404 GGGHLVIEGGHY
+404 DGGHLVIEDGHF

-442 YPDAEKADEFVLNCL
+442 YPDAEKADEFVLNCY
-457 DENRK
+457 DANRE

-512 KVVPTVEATT
+512 KVVPTVAATT
-522 EAELEGSFK
+522 GAELEGSFK
-531 RGSVTAISSN
+531 RGSVTTIGTN
-541 ISTATITTCHSK
+541 ISATETIVCKTK
-553 SNLVFKNGS
+553 SNLVLKNGS
-562 VLKLEPTET
+562 VLKVEPTRIAQN
-571 GSLYTLSVRK
+571 YTLGAHGG
-581 NSNLT
+581 SNLS

-598 INPNPTT
+598 PDPTT
-605 SQAAAIEVG
+605 YLASAIEVG
-614 VQANSGTVNIYDN
+614 SASKSGTVNIYGN
-627 VTLEGNSGAAGSY
+627 VTFEGNSGAAGSY
-640 ALRLVN
+640 ALRLIN

-657 TAGGLNGDSECIYLQ
+657 TAGESSGNAECIYLQ
-672 SIKPYREAYRQCN
+672 SSQPYRGAAYNQCN

-700 YLINCK
+700 YLINCLDK
-706 DEPYKDGKCAIK
+706 PYKDGKCAIK

-740 FVASGYK
+740 FVAPDYK

>member
-33 DDGTVTFTAQL
+33 DEGTVTFTAQL

-89 MVDLKK
+89 MNNLKQTV
-95 SVTLK
+95 SLK
-100 LTSGKSYDVI
+100 LTTGKTYDVI
-110 FWADATTDS
+110 FWAADNSAKK
-119 PYTFNPASQE
+119 PYTFDPLTQTVKITYTN
-129 VSVDYSK
+129 VYS
-136 VNNNSDNCDAF
+136 NNDICDAF

-156 GNQSVDVKLTRP
+156 GNQNVDVKLTRP

-174 GTDDFDAAKASGLE
+174 GTDDFDAATIAGLNL
-188 VTQTEVVAKAFA
+188 TQTQVKATA
-200 TLNLATGEVSDE
+200 GDILNLATGKMEGTE
-212 ADRTFTMK
+212 ATRTFKMK
-220 AIPTASDGEFPVAGG
+220 AIPTADDGAFPVAG
-235 YKYLSMDYLLVG
+235 YKYLLMAYIPISDT
-247 ADKAT
+247 KET
-252 VDVAFNYGG
+252 VDMTFGYNGK
-261 PQSRTFTNVPV
+261 STFRSFTNVPL

-280 YGSLLTNTTDFN
+280 YGSLLTNSVDFN

-297 AFSGEFAHEVVSVS
+297 AFSGEFAHEVVSAS
-311 TFAALKAAAT
+311 TFAALKAAVAN
-321 AGGDVKLESAIDF
+321 GQS
-334 TQVVTVDNN
+334 VDAE
-343 KTLTVD
+343 KTLVLSGGQSETLNLGD
-349 LNKQNVANAADLW
+349 LSISNKNNIW
-362 DNPSVPNSW
+362 SVSDSDW
-371 SLFSVRGTDS
+371 SLLSVRENS
-381 KLTLSGDGDVI
+381 SLTITSGAYI
-392 AKANDCYAIDVQ
+392 AKANDCYAVDVQ
-404 GGGHLVIEGGHY
+404 DGGHLVIEDGHF
-416 NGNIHAVYV
+416 NGNVHAVYV
-425 LEGVAEI
+425 EEGTAEI

-442 YPDAEKADEFVLNCL
+442 YPDADKADEFVLNCY
-457 DENRK
+457 DANRK

-571 GSLYTLSVRK
+571 GDLYTLSVRK

-598 INPNPTT
+598 ISPNPTT

-614 VQANSGTVNIYDN
+614 VQAYSGIVNIYDN

-657 TAGGLNGDSECIYLQ
+657 TAGGLNGDSECIYLE
-672 SIKPYREAYRQCN
+672 SIKPWGGTYRQCN
-685 LNIYGGVFETTGDAK
+685 LNIFGGVFETTGDAK

-740 FVASGYK
+740 FVAPGYK

-752 YNGKQAWKVVKE
+752 YNGKQAWKVIKE

>member
-33 DDGTVTFTAQL
+33 DEGTVTFTAQL

-89 MVDLKK
+89 MVNLKK

-200 TLNLATGEVSDE
+200 TLNLATGEVADE

-292 VVIEP
+292 AVIEP
-297 AFSGEFAHEVVSVS
+297 AFATTNYNLGALYTASQIGGAVTLSDNVDFDRTIAVQPGKTMSVNLNGK
-311 TFAALKAAAT
+311 T
-321 AGGDVKLESAIDF
+321 VKN
-334 TQVVTVDNN
+334 TT
-343 KTLTVD
+343 
-349 LNKQNVANAADLW
+349 DLW
-362 DNPSVPNSW
+362 ENPSVPNSW

-425 LEGVAEI
+425 TEGVAEI

-457 DENRK
+457 DENYK

-498 SIPNGTAA
+498 SIANGTAA

-512 KVVPTVEATT
+512 KVVPAVEATT

-571 GSLYTLSVRK
+571 GDLYTLSVRK

-598 INPNPTT
+598 ISPNPTT

-614 VQANSGTVNIYDN
+614 VQAYSGIVNIYDN

-672 SIKPYREAYRQCN
+672 SIKPWRGTYRQCN
-685 LNIYGGVFETTGDAK
+685 LNIYGGIFETTGDAK

>member
-33 DDGTVTFTAQL
+33 DEGTVTFTAQL

-89 MVDLKK
+89 MVNLKK

-200 TLNLATGEVSDE
+200 TLNLATGKVSDE

-297 AFSGEFAHEVVSVS
+297 AFATTNYNLGALYTASQIGGAVTLSDNVDFDRTIAVQPGKTMSVNLNGK
-311 TFAALKAAAT
+311 T
-321 AGGDVKLESAIDF
+321 VKN
-334 TQVVTVDNN
+334 TT
-343 KTLTVD
+343 
-349 LNKQNVANAADLW
+349 DLW
-362 DNPSVPNSW
+362 KNPSVPNSW

-381 KLTLSGDGDVI
+381 KLTLSGDGEVI
-392 AKANDCYAIDVQ
+392 AKANDCYAVDVQ
-404 GGGHLVIEGGHY
+404 DGGHLVIEDGHY
-416 NGNIHAVYV
+416 NGNVHAVYV

-442 YPDAEKADEFVLNCL
+442 YPDADKADEFVLNCY
-457 DENRK
+457 DANRE

-512 KVVPTVEATT
+512 KVVPAVEATT
-522 EAELEGSFK
+522 EAELENGNASFAINTSFTIGCAYLSNSRTK
-531 RGSVTAISSN
+531 NISFTNSSVINADNSITQTFLIGKNSNVTISGRGKIVGPTRASSN
-541 ISTATITTCHSK
+541 TATIW
-553 SNLVFKNGS
+553 LANG
-562 VLKLEPTET
+562 
-571 GSLYTLSVRK
+571 
-581 NSNLT
+581 
-586 ISGNGSIIAPVL
+586 
-598 INPNPTT
+598 
-605 SQAAAIEVG
+605 
-614 VQANSGTVNIYDN
+614 GTVNIN
-627 VTLEGNSGAAGSY
+627 GNMTIEAGSGSSTNNCI
-640 ALRLVN
+640 RIVK
-646 GTANIYGGHFK
+646 GTANIYDGYFHAGLDKNGG
-657 TAGGLNGDSECIYLQ
+657 ANACILLTPGT
-672 SIKPYREAYRQCN
+672 SSSTSPAN
-685 LNIYGGVFETTGDAK
+685 LNIYGGVFETDGDFPVINIQDGASANK
-700 YLINCK
+700 YNHVLI
-706 DEPYKDGKCAIK
+706 Y
-718 IMGGIFVGFNPADN
+718 GGTFVGFDPSIGDS
-732 TAEGAHTN
+732 GANVPT

>member
-33 DDGTVTFTAQL
+33 DEGTVTFTAQL

-69 GQSTPLKV
+69 GQSTPLPV

-89 MVDLKK
+89 MNNLKQTV
-95 SVTLK
+95 SLK
-100 LTSGKSYDVI
+100 LTTGKTYDVI

-297 AFSGEFAHEVVSVS
+297 AFSGEFAHEVVSIS

-362 DNPSVPNSW
+362 DKAPNQW
-371 SLFSVRGTDS
+371 SLFSVRRGST
-381 KLTLSGDGDVI
+381 LTLKGDGEVI
-392 AKANDCYAIDVQ
+392 AKANDCYAVDVQ
-404 GGGHLVIEGGHY
+404 DGGHLVIEDGHY

-425 LEGVAEI
+425 EEGTAEI

-442 YPDAEKADEFVLNCL
+442 FPDADKADEFVLNCY
-457 DENRK
+457 DANRE

-498 SIPNGTAA
+498 SVCESKTA
-506 DGRTIW
+506 DGREIW
-512 KVVPTVEATT
+512 KVIPVTRNNIIA
-522 EAELEGSFK
+522 ALEKQGAK
-531 RGSVTAISSN
+531 VCISNDYQGGAYLSKDD
-541 ISTATITTCHSK
+541 ITSTLMLNKATITPIPNKMSTINIEGTNLNVTGTGKFVGPSNSYTTTGAFWVQHSNTLNIDGNI
-553 SNLVFKNGS
+553 SVESGTNSDFNACVIVFN
-562 VLKLEPTET
+562 
-571 GSLYTLSVRK
+571 
-581 NSNLT
+581 
-586 ISGNGSIIAPVL
+586 
-598 INPNPTT
+598 
-605 SQAAAIEVG
+605 
-614 VQANSGTVNIYDN
+614 GTVNISNGYFHSSVSKD
-627 VTLEGNSGAAGSY
+627 GS
-640 ALRLVN
+640 
-646 GTANIYGGHFK
+646 
-657 TAGGLNGDSECIYLQ
+657 SSPCIYLFGNTGV
-672 SIKPYREAYRQCN
+672 AYA
-685 LNIYGGVFETTGDAK
+685 NITGGVFEADGDAMFT
-700 YLINCK
+700 INCDDTNK
-706 DEPYKDGKCAIK
+706 SRCHVKV
-718 IMGGIFVGFNPADN
+718 MGGTFVGFNPADN
-732 TAEGAHTN
+732 TADGAHTN
-740 FVASGYK
+740 YVAPGYK

>member
-33 DDGTVTFTAQL
+33 DEGTVTFTAQL

-89 MVDLKK
+89 MNNLKQTV
-95 SVTLK
+95 SLK
-100 LTSGKSYDVI
+100 LTTGKTYDVI

-174 GTDDFDAAKASGLE
+174 GTDDFDAAKTSGLE

-200 TLNLATGEVSDE
+200 TLNLATGEVADE

-297 AFSGEFAHEVVSVS
+297 
-311 TFAALKAAAT
+311 TFATTNYNLGALYT
-321 AGGDVKLESAIDF
+321 ASQIGGAVTLSDNVDFDRTIAVQPGKTMSVNLNGKTVKN
-334 TQVVTVDNN
+334 TT
-343 KTLTVD
+343 
-349 LNKQNVANAADLW
+349 DLW
-362 DNPSVPNSW
+362 ENPSVPNSW

-425 LEGVAEI
+425 TEGVAEI

-457 DENRK
+457 DENYK

-498 SIPNGTAA
+498 SIANGTTA

-512 KVVPTVEATT
+512 KVVSAVEATT
-522 EAELEGSFK
+522 ETELEGSFK
-531 RGSVTAISSN
+531 SGSVTAISSN

-598 INPNPTT
+598 INPNPTK

-614 VQANSGTVNIYDN
+614 VQAYSGIVNIYDN

-672 SIKPYREAYRQCN
+672 SIKPWRGTYRQCN

-740 FVASGYK
+740 FVAPGYK

>member
-33 DDGTVTFTAQL
+33 DEGTVTFTAQL

-89 MVDLKK
+89 MVNLKK

-200 TLNLATGEVSDE
+200 TLNLATGKVSDE

-220 AIPTASDGEFPVAGG
+220 TIPTASDGEFPVAGG

-297 AFSGEFAHEVVSVS
+297 AFATTNYNLGALYTASQIGGAVTLSDNVDFDRTIAVQPGKTMSVNLNGK
-311 TFAALKAAAT
+311 T
-321 AGGDVKLESAIDF
+321 VKN
-334 TQVVTVDNN
+334 TT
-343 KTLTVD
+343 
-349 LNKQNVANAADLW
+349 DLW
-362 DNPSVPNSW
+362 ENPSVPDSW

-381 KLTLSGDGDVI
+381 KLTLSGDGEVI
-392 AKANDCYAIDVQ
+392 AKANDCYAVDVQ
-404 GGGHLVIEGGHY
+404 DGGHLVIEDGHY

-425 LEGVAEI
+425 EEGTAEI

-442 YPDAEKADEFVLNCL
+442 YPDADKADEFVLNCY
-457 DENRK
+457 DANRK

-512 KVVPTVEATT
+512 KVVPAVEATT
-522 EAELEGSFK
+522 AEGLKTALTTRGKIVALGQDLEYA
-531 RGSVTAISSN
+531 SVISPAR
-541 ISTATITTCHSK
+541 STSLVMKNGA
-553 SNLVFKNGS
+553 VFKSTNDDS
-562 VLKLEPTET
+562 NNINTLLSISET
-571 GSLYTLSVRK
+571 GVK
-581 NSNLT
+581 
-586 ISGNGSIIAPVL
+586 ISGNGTLEAAP
-598 INPNPTT
+598 NRPNHT
-605 SQAAAIEVG
+605 SAVIEVRNG
-614 VQANSGTVNIYDN
+614 GSVDIYGNLTFDAKGGSKANNAI
-627 VTLEGNSGAAGSY
+627 
-640 ALRLVN
+640 RIFK
-646 GTANIYGGHFK
+646 GTANIHSGYFHTVGGSPK
-657 TAGGLNGDSECIYLQ
+657 ENSSECILIGY
-672 SIKPYREAYRQCN
+672 YNTDCY
-685 LNIYGGVFETTGDAK
+685 LNITGGIFESDGDAT
-700 YLINCK
+700 YLINCM
-706 DEPYKDGKCAIK
+706 DDYKKRCHVK
-718 IMGGIFVGFNPADN
+718 VMGGTFVGFNPADN
-732 TAEGAHTN
+732 TADGAHTN
-740 FVASGYK
+740 FVAPGYK

>member
-33 DDGTVTFTAQL
+33 DEGTVTFTAQL

-69 GQSTPLKV
+69 GQSTPLPV

-89 MVDLKK
+89 MVNLKK

-200 TLNLATGEVSDE
+200 TLNLATGEVADE

-261 PQSRTFTNVPV
+261 PQNRTFTNVPV

-297 AFSGEFAHEVVSVS
+297 AFATTNYNLGALYTASQIGGAVTLSDNVDFDRTIAVQPGKTMSVNLNGK
-311 TFAALKAAAT
+311 TVKNAT
-321 AGGDVKLESAIDF
+321 
-334 TQVVTVDNN
+334 
-343 KTLTVD
+343 
-349 LNKQNVANAADLW
+349 DLW
-362 DNPSVPNSW
+362 ENPSVPNSW

-392 AKANDCYAIDVQ
+392 AKVNDCYAVDVQ
-404 GGGHLVIEGGHY
+404 GRGHLVIDGGHY

-425 LEGVAEI
+425 TEGVAEI

-457 DENRK
+457 DENYK

-498 SIPNGTAA
+498 SIANGTTA

-512 KVVPTVEATT
+512 KVVSAVEATT
-522 EAELEGSFK
+522 ETELEGSFK
-531 RGSVTAISSN
+531 SGSVTAISSN

-598 INPNPTT
+598 INPNPTK

-614 VQANSGTVNIYDN
+614 VQAYSGIVNIYDN

-672 SIKPYREAYRQCN
+672 SIKPWRGTYRQCN

-740 FVASGYK
+740 FVAPGYK

>member
-33 DDGTVTFTAQL
+33 DEGTVTFTAQL

-89 MVDLKK
+89 MVNLKK

-200 TLNLATGEVSDE
+200 TLNLATGKVSDE

-297 AFSGEFAHEVVSVS
+297 AFATTNYNLGALYTASQIGGAVTLSDNVDFDRTIAVQPGKTMSVNLNGK
-311 TFAALKAAAT
+311 T
-321 AGGDVKLESAIDF
+321 VKN
-334 TQVVTVDNN
+334 TT
-343 KTLTVD
+343 
-349 LNKQNVANAADLW
+349 DLW
-362 DNPSVPNSW
+362 ENPSVPNSW

-381 KLTLSGDGDVI
+381 KLTLSGDGEVI
-392 AKANDCYAIDVQ
+392 AKANDCYAVDVQ
-404 GGGHLVIEGGHY
+404 DGGHLVIEDGHF
-416 NGNIHAVYV
+416 NGNVHAVYV
-425 LEGVAEI
+425 EEGTAEI

-442 YPDAEKADEFVLNCL
+442 YSDADKADEFVLNCY
-457 DENRK
+457 DANRE

-512 KVVPTVEATT
+512 KVVPAVEATT
-522 EAELEGSFK
+522 GAELEGSFK
-531 RGSVTAISSN
+531 RGSVTTIGTN
-541 ISTATITTCHSK
+541 ISATETIECKTK
-553 SNLVFKNGS
+553 SNLVLKNGS
-562 VLKLEPTET
+562 VLKVEPTRIAQN
-571 GSLYTLSVRK
+571 YTLGAHGG
-581 NSNLT
+581 SNLS

-598 INPNPTT
+598 PDPTT
-605 SQAAAIEVG
+605 YLASAIEVG
-614 VQANSGTVNIYDN
+614 SASKSGTVNIYGN
-627 VTLEGNSGAAGSY
+627 VTFEGNSGAAGSY
-640 ALRLVN
+640 ALRLIN

-657 TAGGLNGDSECIYLQ
+657 TAGGSSGNAECIYVQ
-672 SIKPYREAYRQCN
+672 SSQPSYGAAYNQCN

-700 YLINCK
+700 YLINCLDK
-706 DEPYKDGKCAIK
+706 PYKDGKCAIK

-740 FVASGYK
+740 FVAPGYK

>member
-12 AAAALLVT
+12 AAAALLMT

-33 DDGTVTFTAQL
+33 DEGTVTFTAQL

-89 MVDLKK
+89 MVNLKK

-156 GNQSVDVKLTRP
+156 GNQSVDVQLTRP

-200 TLNLATGEVSDE
+200 TLNLATGEVADE

-297 AFSGEFAHEVVSVS
+297 AFATTNYNLGALYTASQIGGAVTLSDNVDFDRTIAVQPGKIMSVNLNGK
-311 TFAALKAAAT
+311 T
-321 AGGDVKLESAIDF
+321 VKN
-334 TQVVTVDNN
+334 TT
-343 KTLTVD
+343 
-349 LNKQNVANAADLW
+349 DLW
-362 DNPSVPNSW
+362 ENPSVPNSW

-392 AKANDCYAIDVQ
+392 AKANDCYAVDVQ

-425 LEGVAEI
+425 TEGVAEI

-457 DENRK
+457 DENYK

-498 SIPNGTAA
+498 SIANGTAA

-512 KVVPTVEATT
+512 KVVSAVEATT
-522 EAELEGSFK
+522 AEGLETALTT
-531 RGSVTAISSN
+531 RGKIVALGQDLEYASSISPARNTSLVMKN
-541 ISTATITTCHSK
+541 GA
-553 SNLVFKNGS
+553 VFKSTNDDS
-562 VLKLEPTET
+562 NNINTLLSISAT
-571 GSLYTLSVRK
+571 GVK
-581 NSNLT
+581 
-586 ISGNGSIIAPVL
+586 ISGNGTLEAAP
-598 INPNPTT
+598 NRPNHPSAVIEVRNGGSVDISGNLTFDAKGG
-605 SQAAAIEVG
+605 SQANNAIK
-614 VQANSGTVNIYDN
+614 IIK
-627 VTLEGNSGAAGSY
+627 
-640 ALRLVN
+640 
-646 GTANIYGGHFK
+646 GTANIHSGYFHTVGGATK
-657 TAGGLNGDSECIYLQ
+657 ESTSECIYLE
-672 SIKPYREAYRQCN
+672 SGWAASSKAN
-685 LNIYGGVFETTGDAK
+685 LNIYGGVFECDGDAT

-706 DEPYKDGKCAIK
+706 DEYRSKCTIK

-732 TAEGAHTN
+732 TAEGAYTN
-740 FVASGYK
+740 FVAPGYK

>member
-33 DDGTVTFTAQL
+33 DEGTVTFTAQL

-69 GQSTPLKV
+69 GQSTPLPV

-89 MVDLKK
+89 MVNLKK

-200 TLNLATGEVSDE
+200 TLNLATGKVADE

-297 AFSGEFAHEVVSVS
+297 AFSGEFAHEVVSIS

-362 DNPSVPNSW
+362 DKAPNQW
-371 SLFSVRGTDS
+371 SLFSVRRGST
-381 KLTLSGDGDVI
+381 LTLKGDGEVI
-392 AKANDCYAIDVQ
+392 AKANDCYAVDVQ
-404 GGGHLVIEGGHY
+404 DGGHLVIEGGHY

-425 LEGVAEI
+425 QKGTAEI

-442 YPDAEKADEFVLNCL
+442 YPDAEKADEFVLNCY
-457 DENRK
+457 DANRE

-512 KVVPTVEATT
+512 KVVPAVEATT
-522 EAELEGSFK
+522 AEGLETALTT
-531 RGSVTAISSN
+531 RGKIVALGQDLEYASVISPAR
-541 ISTATITTCHSK
+541 STSLVMKNGA
-553 SNLVFKNGS
+553 VFKSTNDDS
-562 VLKLEPTET
+562 NNINTLLSISET
-571 GSLYTLSVRK
+571 GVK
-581 NSNLT
+581 
-586 ISGNGSIIAPVL
+586 ISGNGTLEAAP
-598 INPNPTT
+598 NRPNHT
-605 SQAAAIEVG
+605 SAVIEVRNG
-614 VQANSGTVNIYDN
+614 GSVDIYGNLTFDAKGGSKANNAI
-627 VTLEGNSGAAGSY
+627 
-640 ALRLVN
+640 RIFK
-646 GTANIYGGHFK
+646 GTANIHSGYFHTVGGSPK
-657 TAGGLNGDSECIYLQ
+657 ENSSECILIGY
-672 SIKPYREAYRQCN
+672 YNTDCY
-685 LNIYGGVFETTGDAK
+685 LNITGGIFESDGDAT
-700 YLINCK
+700 YLINCM
-706 DEPYKDGKCAIK
+706 DNYKKRCHVK
-718 IMGGIFVGFNPADN
+718 VMGGTFVGFNPADN
-732 TAEGAHTN
+732 TADGAHTN
-740 FVASGYK
+740 YVAPGYK

>member
-33 DDGTVTFTAQL
+33 DEETVTFTAQL

-89 MVDLKK
+89 MVNLKK

-200 TLNLATGEVSDE
+200 TLNLATGEVADE
-212 ADRTFTMK
+212 ADRTFIMK

-261 PQSRTFTNVPV
+261 PQNRTFTNVPV

-297 AFSGEFAHEVVSVS
+297 AFATTNYNLGALYTASQIGGAVTLSDNVDFDRTIAVQPGKTMSVNLNGK
-311 TFAALKAAAT
+311 T
-321 AGGDVKLESAIDF
+321 VKN
-334 TQVVTVDNN
+334 TTN
-343 KTLTVD
+343 
-349 LNKQNVANAADLW
+349 LW
-362 DNPSVPNSW
+362 ENPSVPNSW
-371 SLFSVRGTDS
+371 SLFSVRGSDS
-381 KLTLSGDGDVI
+381 KLTLSGDGEVI
-392 AKANDCYAIDVQ
+392 AKANDCYAVDVQ
-404 GGGHLVIEGGHY
+404 DGGHLVIEGGHY

-425 LEGVAEI
+425 EEGIAEI

-442 YPDAEKADEFVLNCL
+442 YPDADKADEFVLNCY
-457 DENRK
+457 DANRE

-474 FIGFNPGDCKAEG
+474 FIGFNPGNCKAEG

-498 SIPNGTAA
+498 SIANGTAA

-512 KVVPTVEATT
+512 KVVPAVEATT

-571 GSLYTLSVRK
+571 GDLYTLSVRK

-614 VQANSGTVNIYDN
+614 VQAYSGTVNIYDN

-672 SIKPYREAYRQCN
+672 SIKPWGGTYRQCN

-740 FVASGYK
+740 FVATGYK

>member
-33 DDGTVTFTAQL
+33 DEGTVTFTAQL

-89 MVDLKK
+89 MNNLKQTV
-95 SVTLK
+95 SLK
-100 LTSGKSYDVI
+100 LTTGKTYDVI
-110 FWADATTDS
+110 FWAADNSAKK
-119 PYTFNPASQE
+119 PYTFDPLTQTVKITYTN
-129 VSVDYSK
+129 VYS
-136 VNNNSDNCDAF
+136 NNDICDAF

-156 GNQSVDVKLTRP
+156 GNQNVDVKLTRP

-174 GTDDFDAAKASGLE
+174 GTDDFDAATIAGLNL
-188 VTQTEVVAKAFA
+188 TQTQVKATA
-200 TLNLATGEVSDE
+200 GDILNLATGKMEGTE
-212 ADRTFTMK
+212 ATRTFKMK
-220 AIPTASDGEFPVAGG
+220 AIPTADDGAFPVAG
-235 YKYLSMDYLLVG
+235 YKYLLMAYIPISDT
-247 ADKAT
+247 KET
-252 VDVAFNYGG
+252 VDMTFGYNGK
-261 PQSRTFTNVPV
+261 SSFRSFTNVPL

-280 YGSLLTNTTDFN
+280 YGSLLTNSVDFN

-297 AFSGEFAHEVVSVS
+297 AFSGEFAHEVVSAS
-311 TFAALKAAAT
+311 TFAALKAAVAN
-321 AGGDVKLESAIDF
+321 GQS
-334 TQVVTVDNN
+334 VDAE
-343 KTLTVD
+343 KTLVLSGGQSETLNLGD
-349 LNKQNVANAADLW
+349 LSISNKNDIW
-362 DNPSVPNSW
+362 SDSDW
-371 SLFSVRGTDS
+371 SLLSVRENS
-381 KLTLSGDGDVI
+381 SLTITSGAYI
-392 AKANDCYAIDVQ
+392 AKANDCYAVDVQ
-404 GGGHLVIEGGHY
+404 DGGHLVIEDGHY

-442 YPDAEKADEFVLNCL
+442 YPDADKADEFVLNCY
-457 DENRK
+457 DANRK

-512 KVVPTVEATT
+512 KVVPAVEATT

-571 GSLYTLSVRK
+571 GDLYTLSVRK

-598 INPNPTT
+598 ISPNPTT

-614 VQANSGTVNIYDN
+614 VQAYSGIVNIYDN

-657 TAGGLNGDSECIYLQ
+657 TAGGLNGDSECIYLE
-672 SIKPYREAYRQCN
+672 SIKPWGGTYRQCN
-685 LNIYGGVFETTGDAK
+685 LNIFGGVFETTGDAK

-740 FVASGYK
+740 FVAPGYK

-752 YNGKQAWKVVKE
+752 YNGKQAWKVIKE

>member
-33 DDGTVTFTAQL
+33 DEGTVTFTAQL

-89 MVDLKK
+89 MVNLKK

-119 PYTFNPASQE
+119 PYTFNPASRE

-200 TLNLATGEVSDE
+200 TLNLATGEVADE

-252 VDVAFNYGG
+252 VDVVFNYGG
-261 PQSRTFTNVPV
+261 PQNRTFTNVPV

-297 AFSGEFAHEVVSVS
+297 AFATTNYNLGALYTASQIGGAVTLSDNVDFDRTIAVQPGKTMSVNLNGK
-311 TFAALKAAAT
+311 T
-321 AGGDVKLESAIDF
+321 VKN
-334 TQVVTVDNN
+334 TT
-343 KTLTVD
+343 
-349 LNKQNVANAADLW
+349 DLW
-362 DNPSVPNSW
+362 ENPSVPNSW

-425 LEGVAEI
+425 TEGVAEI

-457 DENRK
+457 DENYK

-498 SIPNGTAA
+498 SIANGTAA

-512 KVVPTVEATT
+512 KVVPAVEATT

-571 GSLYTLSVRK
+571 GDLYTLSVRK

-598 INPNPTT
+598 ISPNPTT

-614 VQANSGTVNIYDN
+614 VQAYSGIVNIYDN

-640 ALRLVN
+640 ALKLVN

-672 SIKPYREAYRQCN
+672 SIKPWRGTYRQCN

-740 FVASGYK
+740 FVAPGYK

>member
-12 AAAALLVT
+12 AAAALLMT

-33 DDGTVTFTAQL
+33 DEGTVTFTAQL

-89 MVDLKK
+89 MVNLKK

-156 GNQSVDVKLTRP
+156 GNQSVDVQLTRP

-200 TLNLATGEVSDE
+200 TLNLATGEVADE

-297 AFSGEFAHEVVSVS
+297 AFATTNYNLGSLYTAPQIGGAVTLSDNVDFDRTIAVQPGKTMSVNLNGK
-311 TFAALKAAAT
+311 T
-321 AGGDVKLESAIDF
+321 VKN
-334 TQVVTVDNN
+334 TT
-343 KTLTVD
+343 
-349 LNKQNVANAADLW
+349 DLW
-362 DNPSVPNSW
+362 ENPSVPNSW

-392 AKANDCYAIDVQ
+392 AKANDCYAVDVQ
-404 GGGHLVIEGGHY
+404 DGGHLVIEGGHF
-416 NGNIHAVYV
+416 NGNVHAVYV

-442 YPDAEKADEFVLNCL
+442 YPDAEKADEFVLNCY
-457 DENRK
+457 DANRE

-512 KVVPTVEATT
+512 KVVPAVEATT
-522 EAELEGSFK
+522 GAELEGSFK
-531 RGSVTAISSN
+531 RGSVTTIGTN
-541 ISTATITTCHSK
+541 ISATETIVCKTK
-553 SNLVFKNGS
+553 SNLVLKNGS
-562 VLKLEPTET
+562 VLKVEPTRIAQN
-571 GSLYTLSVRK
+571 YTLGAHGG
-581 NSNLT
+581 SNLS

-598 INPNPTT
+598 PDPTT
-605 SQAAAIEVG
+605 YLASAIEVG
-614 VQANSGTVNIYDN
+614 SASKSGTVNIYGN
-627 VTLEGNSGAAGSY
+627 VTFEGNSGAAGSY
-640 ALRLVN
+640 ALRLIN

-657 TAGGLNGDSECIYLQ
+657 TAGGSSGNAECIYLQ
-672 SIKPYREAYRQCN
+672 SSQPYRGAAYNQCN

-700 YLINCK
+700 YLINCLDK
-706 DEPYKDGKCAIK
+706 PYKDGKCAIK

-740 FVASGYK
+740 FVAPGYK

>member
-33 DDGTVTFTAQL
+33 NEGTVTFTAQL

-69 GQSTPLKV
+69 GQSTPLPV
-77 FGDETTV
+77 FGDETRV

-95 SVTLK
+95 SVTLQ

-119 PYTFNPASQE
+119 PYTFDPATQK

-200 TLNLATGEVSDE
+200 TLNLATGKVSDE

-297 AFSGEFAHEVVSVS
+297 AFATTNYNLGALYTASQIGGAVTLSDNVDFDRTIAVQPGKTMSVNLNGK
-311 TFAALKAAAT
+311 T
-321 AGGDVKLESAIDF
+321 VKN
-334 TQVVTVDNN
+334 TT
-343 KTLTVD
+343 
-349 LNKQNVANAADLW
+349 DLW
-362 DNPSVPNSW
+362 ENPSVPNSW

-425 LEGVAEI
+425 TEGVAEI

-457 DENRK
+457 DENYK

-474 FIGFNPGDCKAEG
+474 FIGFNPGDCKVEG

-498 SIPNGTAA
+498 SIANGTAA

-512 KVVPTVEATT
+512 KVVPAVEATT

-541 ISTATITTCHSK
+541 INTATITTCHSK

-598 INPNPTT
+598 ISPNPTT

-614 VQANSGTVNIYDN
+614 VQAYSGIVNIYDN

-672 SIKPYREAYRQCN
+672 SIKPWRGTYRQCN
-685 LNIYGGVFETTGDAK
+685 LNIYGGIFETTGDAK

>member
-12 AAAALLVT
+12 AAAALLMT

-33 DDGTVTFTAQL
+33 DEGTVTFTAQL

-89 MVDLKK
+89 MDNLKQTV
-95 SVTLK
+95 SLK
-100 LTSGKSYDVI
+100 LTTGKTYDVI

-200 TLNLATGEVSDE
+200 TLNLATGKVSDE

-297 AFSGEFAHEVVSVS
+297 AFATTNYNLGALYTASQIGGAVTLSDNVDFDRTIAVQPGKTMSVNLNGK
-311 TFAALKAAAT
+311 T
-321 AGGDVKLESAIDF
+321 VKN
-334 TQVVTVDNN
+334 TT
-343 KTLTVD
+343 
-349 LNKQNVANAADLW
+349 DLW
-362 DNPSVPNSW
+362 ENPSVPNSW

-425 LEGVAEI
+425 TEGVAEI

-457 DENRK
+457 DENYK

-498 SIPNGTAA
+498 SIANGTAA

-512 KVVPTVEATT
+512 KVVPAVEATT

-541 ISTATITTCHSK
+541 INTATITTCQSK

-598 INPNPTT
+598 ISPNPTT

-614 VQANSGTVNIYDN
+614 VQAYSGIVNIYDN

-657 TAGGLNGDSECIYLQ
+657 TAGGLNGDSECIYLE
-672 SIKPYREAYRQCN
+672 SIKPYRGTYRQCN

-740 FVASGYK
+740 FVAPGYK

>member
-33 DDGTVTFTAQL
+33 DEETVTFTAQL

-89 MVDLKK
+89 MVNLKK

-297 AFSGEFAHEVVSVS
+297 AFATTNYNLGALYTASQIGGAVTLSDNVDFDRTIAVQPGKTMSVNLNGK
-311 TFAALKAAAT
+311 T
-321 AGGDVKLESAIDF
+321 VKN
-334 TQVVTVDNN
+334 TT
-343 KTLTVD
+343 
-349 LNKQNVANAADLW
+349 DLW
-362 DNPSVPNSW
+362 ENPSVPNSW

-425 LEGVAEI
+425 TEGVAEI

-457 DENRK
+457 DENYK

-498 SIPNGTAA
+498 SIANGTAA

-512 KVVPTVEATT
+512 KVVPAVEATT

-531 RGSVTAISSN
+531 RGSVTTIGTN
-541 ISTATITTCHSK
+541 ISATETIVCKTK
-553 SNLVFKNGS
+553 SNLVLKNGS
-562 VLKLEPTET
+562 VLKVEPTRIAQN
-571 GSLYTLSVRK
+571 YTLGAHGG
-581 NSNLT
+581 SNLS

-598 INPNPTT
+598 PDPTT
-605 SQAAAIEVG
+605 YLASAIEVG
-614 VQANSGTVNIYDN
+614 SASKSGTVNIYGN
-627 VTLEGNSGAAGSY
+627 VTFEGNSGAAGSY
-640 ALRLVN
+640 ALRLIN

-657 TAGGLNGDSECIYLQ
+657 TAGGSSGNAECIYVQ
-672 SIKPYREAYRQCN
+672 SSQPSYGAAYRQCN

-740 FVASGYK
+740 FVAPGYK